1 MSGDDQ
7 VIAYVDG
14 FNLYHGMHQ
23 ARGRRGLWL
32 DLESLCT
39 SLLRPGQELTGLH
52 CFTALVDGPGRPRQQ
67 AYLDALSAHG
77 RVTQVHVGRFQTT
90 THECRSW
97 GSRRRAHEEKE
108 SDVSFGVQLVEDAA
122 LRRYRVALLVTAD
135 SDMLPAV
142 RAARRLAPDA
152 RVVALPPRREPIPSV
167 CAREGPGRTGAR
179 PLQPLPRGTGP
190 ASRTRHCLRPHRCQ
204 RPAGDLD
211 RRPPGGQP
219 AGGPVLVPTRRPRG
233 PTVADR
239 AKTRPGTSG
248 ATAGHLGHVR
258 QPTVTGRARPRPC
271 LRRCHGPPAP
281 RPTEPR

>member
-52 CFTALVDGPGRPRQQ
+52 YFTALVDGPGRPRQQ

-90 THECRSW
+90 THECRSC

-152 RVVALPPRREPIPSV
+152 RVVVALPPQAAFGALE
-167 CAREGPGRTGAR
+167 AGGRG
-179 PLQPLPRGTGP
+179 G
-190 ASRTRHCLRPHRCQ
+190 
-204 RPAGDLD
+204 GDL
-211 RRPPGGQP
+211 RR
-219 AGGPVLVPTRRPRG
+219 R
-233 PTVADR
+233 
-239 AKTRPGTSG
+239 
-248 ATAGHLGHVR
+248 
-258 QPTVTGRARPRPC
+258 
-271 LRRCHGPPAP
+271 
-281 RPTEPR
+281 